1 MINTFNPDNATK
13 SASNPLAYGLTMFAA
28 EVAVLG
34 SSIVSVAQGWSVAK
48 SVEGIGRNPEAMK
61 KIRSVMIIGLA
72 IVETGSIYC
81 FIIALLLIFV

>member
-28 EVAVLG
+28 AV
-34 SSIVSVAQGWSVAK
+34 
-48 SVEGIGRNPEAMK
+48 K

>member
-1 MINTFNPDNATK
+1 MENIINTFSPEKIKTGD
-13 SASNPLAYGLTMFAA
+13 SGLAYGLA
-28 EVAVLG
+28 
-34 SSIVSVAQGWSVAK
+34 SVAQGIGVAK
-48 SVEGIGRNPEAMK
+48 AVEAIGRNPEAMS

>member
-28 EVAVLG
+28 AVAVLG

-48 SVEGIGRNPEAMK
+48 SVEGIGRNPD
-61 KIRSVMIIGLA
+61 
-72 IVETGSIYC
+72 
-81 FIIALLLIFV
+81 LLLLKPVQYIVLLSLYY